1 MKTVSL
7 LVGLVLCLPL
17 AAEAGKKKHAAA
29 PSTVAQNAK
38 AKQKAEQ
45 AKLAAEAARAEA
57 ELADVRSGNAS
68 TYQAPPEERNWVAQ
82 EEDKEKPP
90 GFARR

>member
-1 MKTVSL
+1 MKTVAL
-7 LVGLVLCLPL
+7 LVGLALCLPL
-17 AAEAGKKKHAAA
+17 TAEAGKKKHVAQA
-29 PSTVAQNAK
+29 SVAQNAR

-68 TYQAPPEERNWVAQ
+68 TYQAPPAERNWVAQ

-90 GFARR
+90 GFAKR